1 MWTTLPTL
9 KIGFRSW
16 YWQALARRKHIAR
29 MSEIRAESVHLHRP
43 IISAIPT
50 SIDHLNIMFEADM
63 STVLPRTP
71 GNWLLN
77 DGFPE
82 MGTRCRILP
91 TGEIAIYLKTL
102 DLVDSPRL
110 EERLLKNVR
119 RLLGHSRLDVEL
131 AAAGLPKDVPVVWA
145 LLWIPDSFPIDPGGE
160 QPDMETGTQQLWPK
174 VLLSSPVNQF
184 SRTHK
189 GSEEAVQRGLTRSG
203 LQDRHTQSKS
213 ASSLINEALDISA
226 AMSLV
231 ETSRQSEGDN
241 AVDHFSSNAH
251 NVKESATAKFDADDA
266 LSAPDPQKGTDGT
279 DDEDED
285 DLFASSPSPA
295 LEEIKPTPQDHESL
309 DVPIAVDSV
318 DRVSSAIFSPTLQ
331 PMVNHEV
338 TKYDISPRDQEN
350 PVNGF
355 EAMITDD
362 DFDFFDF
369 DGQGTAARNGQ
380 PLSYEEYGDLSSVD
394 FGVNMNRTP
403 DRFPAVAVQDSM
415 SPDTKSPNL
424 GMDSKAPQAPWL
436 LHDMADGFQV
446 RPDEA
451 RPSYLEAAAVNT
463 PRLSI
468 ASDDDLWNDDTL
480 PEQTEEAE
488 AQVDIDMDHCDF
500 ERIDTQASG
509 VEVVPTPCRQ
519 KSRESISAVTAL
531 PTTPKS
537 TPQDDPHA
545 RSAMVENDF
554 GRPIGWALSVS
565 AERQVPLDFEEII
578 FESTFFLQRSDAANS
593 APFDTSYIS
602 SCMADRYGDGRVK
615 TRRRLVALLEAHEED
630 RRKAGSHLLPFHQE
644 SAEDEIDMCSPQSAG
659 SQETDGSDGSVGRAS
674 DIAIDER
681 GIDERGR
688 ESIFRLG
695 YYPFSEYIVNSTRN
709 TVHLEEQD
717 RCILQQL
724 IADQRDPEVDEIWSN
739 APGDTP
745 AVDWVSRRLAHPP
758 LNASVAGTF
767 HSLSPLQSSDALEF
781 RGKVKFCVCGYIA
794 DIDLLQMTR
803 RKQTYGFVLAE
814 RET

>member
-1 MWTTLPTL
+1 
-9 KIGFRSW
+9 
-16 YWQALARRKHIAR
+16 
-29 MSEIRAESVHLHRP
+29 
-43 IISAIPT
+43 
-50 SIDHLNIMFEADM
+50 MFEADM

-102 DLVDSPRL
+102 DLADSPRL
-110 EERLLKNVR
+110 EQRLLKNVR
-119 RLLGHSRLDVEL
+119 RLLGYSGLDVEL
-131 AAAGLPKDVPVVWA
+131 AAAGLPKDMPVIWA
-145 LLWIPDSFPIDPGGE
+145 LLWIPDSFSIDPGGE

-184 SRTHK
+184 SQMNK
-189 GSEEAVQRGLTRSG
+189 GSEEAVQRGLTRVG

-213 ASSLINEALDISA
+213 ASSLINEALDITT
-226 AMSLV
+226 AMALV
-231 ETSRQSEGDN
+231 ETSRQSERDN
-241 AVDHFSSNAH
+241 AIDHFSSNAH
-251 NVKESATAKFDADDA
+251 NVKESATVKSDADDA
-266 LSAPDPQKGTDGT
+266 LSAPYPLKGTDGT

-309 DVPIAVDSV
+309 DAPMAVDSV

-338 TKYDISPRDQEN
+338 TKYDVSPRDEEN

-369 DGQGTAARNGQ
+369 DGQGIAARNGQ
-380 PLSYEEYGDLSSVD
+380 PLSHEEYGDLSSVD
-394 FGVNMNRTP
+394 FGVNMNRAP
-403 DRFPAVAVQDSM
+403 DRFPLVAVQDSM
-415 SPDTKSPNL
+415 PSDNRSPNL
-424 GMDSKAPQAPWL
+424 GMDSTTPQAPWL
-436 LHDMADGFQV
+436 FYDMADGFQV
-446 RPDEA
+446 GPDEA
-451 RPSYLEAAAVNT
+451 KPCYLEVAAAVDT

-480 PEQTEEAE
+480 PEQTEDAE
-488 AQVDIDMDHCDF
+488 AQVDIDMDHCDY
-500 ERIDTQASG
+500 ERIGTQASG
-509 VEVVPTPCRQ
+509 VEVAPTPCRQ

-537 TPQDDPHA
+537 TPQDEPHA

-565 AERQVPLDFEEII
+565 AERQVPLDFEEIT

-593 APFDTSYIS
+593 APLETSYIT
-602 SCMADRYGDGRVK
+602 SCMADRYGDGEVK
-615 TRRRLVALLEAHEED
+615 TRRRLVALLEAHEEE
-630 RRKAGSHLLPFHQE
+630 RRKAGAHLLPFHQE
-644 SAEDEIDMCSPQSAG
+644 SAEDEFDMCSPQSAG
-659 SQETDGSDGSVGRAS
+659 SQETDGSDGSVGGAS
-674 DIAIDER
+674 DIATDER

-688 ESIFRLG
+688 ESILRLG
-695 YYPFSEYIVNSTRN
+695 YYPFSEYILNSTRN

-717 RCILQQL
+717 RCILQQR
-724 IADQRDPEVDEIWSN
+724 IADQRDPEANRIWSY
-739 APGDTP
+739 ASGDTV

-767 HSLSPLQSSDALEF
+767 HSLSPLQRSDALEF
-781 RGKVKFCVCGYIA
+781 RGKSKFSVFA
-794 DIDLLQMTR
+794 
-803 RKQTYGFVLAE
+803 VV
-814 RET
+814 